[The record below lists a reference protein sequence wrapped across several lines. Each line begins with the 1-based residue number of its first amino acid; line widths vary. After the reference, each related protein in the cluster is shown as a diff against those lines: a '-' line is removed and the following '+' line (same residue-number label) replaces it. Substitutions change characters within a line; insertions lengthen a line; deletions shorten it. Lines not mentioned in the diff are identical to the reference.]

1 MAESILNFD
10 EGPMSPDI
18 FSDQE
23 KESTPDLPST
33 PNFDESYPCCSE
45 TSEPDL
51 VDNSPEWKGMSM
63 DEIYKGMGPY
73 GYQQHP
79 PIRPS
84 EFHTVLYQLPIPN
97 RGPPKPYPAQRVDKW
112 CIGYVRMPNSPHSL
126 YPIEQENK
134 PREFRLR
141 WEIIQEALLQS
152 FVSSAQL
159 EAAILSYND
168 KYAQRWDFRALH
180 HFFNEVVDEEETK
193 MFFDKLLPKMIQL
206 ALQLSAL
213 ITGPIP
219 VLKQHS
225 NSLISLSQLQVASLL
240 ANAFFCTFPRRN
252 STNPQSEYATYPYIN
267 FNRLFSAYRD
277 EKPNRSAAVMEKFKC
292 LFHYFRRVTT
302 SAPEGTIT
310 IQRCYIPKEDCPNWS
325 QIHNQLPPL
334 HITSKGTIE
343 TDGAGLL
350 QVDFANKYIGGG
362 VLHWGC
368 VQEEIRFV
376 ICPELIV
383 TMLVTEVLDDTE
395 SLIISGVERYSNY
408 EGYSNTFKWTGDF
421 IDETPRDNS
430 GRRKTSLVAIDALYY
445 NQADKQFSMK
455 SIIRELNKAYVG
467 FSSFD
472 MPKND
477 LSAIATGNW
486 GCGAFRGNPQL
497 KVLIQLMAAAVSGR
511 SMVYFTFNDKALR
524 DSVAEMYWHLVD
536 RNVDVG
542 RLFTLLRAYENDS
555 TTNHSDFYRFL
566 YNRSKMKP
574 IMNYFE
580 IIPKKISDITS
591 IVSVKKISPDK
602 SKKSPSRDDDKDK
615 DPIIQ
620 KILSREEEEEGVIR
634 NLLEKC
640 GEKDTMDTKEIVHD
654 TAVVEK
660 KERPSLWDILATKEL
675 EKDKIS
681 SNYPEK
687 HLTGLDLLGT
697 KPENADNDEINMY
710 TSPIKTKMKSID
722 KLSNGPKGGQKKILD
737 FFSRK
742 S

>member
-1 MAESILNFD
+1 
-10 EGPMSPDI
+10 
-18 FSDQE
+18 
-23 KESTPDLPST
+23 
-33 PNFDESYPCCSE
+33 
-45 TSEPDL
+45 
-51 VDNSPEWKGMSM
+51 V
-63 DEIYKGMGPY
+63 
-73 GYQQHP
+73 
-79 PIRPS
+79 
-84 EFHTVLYQLPIPN
+84 
-97 RGPPKPYPAQRVDKW
+97 
-112 CIGYVRMPNSPHSL
+112 
-126 YPIEQENK
+126 
-134 PREFRLR
+134 
-141 WEIIQEALLQS
+141 
-152 FVSSAQL
+152 
-159 EAAILSYND
+159 
-168 KYAQRWDFRALH
+168 
-180 HFFNEVVDEEETK
+180 
-193 MFFDKLLPKMIQL
+193 
-206 ALQLSAL
+206 
-213 ITGPIP
+213 
-219 VLKQHS
+219 
-225 NSLISLSQLQVASLL
+225 
-240 ANAFFCTFPRRN
+240 
-252 STNPQSEYATYPYIN
+252 
-267 FNRLFSAYRD
+267 
-277 EKPNRSAAVMEKFKC
+277 
-292 LFHYFRRVTT
+292 
-302 SAPEGTIT
+302 APEGTIT

-368 VQEEIRFV
+368 VQEEIRFL
-376 ICPELIV
+376 ICPELLV

-430 GRRKTSLVAIDALYY
+430 GRRKTSVVAIDALYY

-467 FSSFD
+467 FSSFE
-472 MPKND
+472 MPRND

-574 IMNYFE
+574 IMNYFDV
-580 IIPKKISDITS
+580 IPKKNSNITS
-591 IVSVKKISPDK
+591 TTLAKKTSPDK
-602 SKKSPSRDDDKDK
+602 SEKSSSRQDDKDK

-620 KILSREEEEEGVIR
+620 KILSREEKEEGVIR

-640 GEKDTMDTKEIVHD
+640 EEKNTIDAKEIVHD
-654 TAVVEK
+654 SANVIEK
-660 KERPSLWDILATKEL
+660 KERPSLWDILAAKEL

-697 KPENADNDEINMY
+697 KPENSDNDEINIY
-710 TSPIKTKMKSID
+710 TSPIKTKIKSID
-722 KLSNGPKGGQKKILD
+722 KLPNSPKGGQKKILD